1 MGLGCPEWDAIRADV
16 FPPSGVNEYRN
27 LHLPDFSDTLQQ
39 LPPDEMMEAPQPVLP
54 PGPAGAGPAQPI
66 LGNRVA
72 LGEEELR
79 GANPVM
85 ALLQSMMPWVD
96 VAPGAGPPPDDAA
109 AGPGA
114 D

>member
-1 MGLGCPEWDAIRADV
+1 MRAEV

-39 LPPDEMMEAPQPVLP
+39 LPPDEMMEAPQPA
-54 PGPAGAGPAQPI
+54 PGPPAPAGGAPQV

-79 GANPVM
+79 GANPVV

-96 VAPGAGPPPDDAA
+96 VTPGAEGARGGGPEPADD
-109 AGPGA
+109 
-114 D
+114 